1 LAEQIMVKSGD
12 AALAQSGRLF
22 TPDIPHDRDVPYIGR
37 RESTE
42 SIMSNTSAT
51 FVNHL
56 IAEPESMVPRDR
68 RTALVAPASGARR
81 PSFGLVS
88 EDEPE
93 TKGDPGM
100 RGMEV
105 LAESARR
112 VADAERK
119 DSMEDDQPAGSP
131 AKPSGGSTGPKYPC
145 QYCKKAFTRPS
156 SLRIHTYSHTGE
168 RPYVCPDPSCGRKF
182 SVQSNLKRHAKVH
195 HQNNQQ
201 HNAMG
206 NHHTRQHP
214 PPGPHAMMGRGPQ
227 PGVFGYPG
235 HPHPGHGPPMP
246 PHPHMVHP
254 SHHPPGPYG
263 PPPPGFMPGPGFAIH
278 PGPPPPG
285 HYRGPMRPNDHG
297 PGPYHV
303 DQRRMSHSHEVGH
316 GPHRS
321 GPPSG
326 PAGGDGEWETEE
338 EEDELDEDV

>member
-156 SLRIHTYSHTGE
+156 SLRIHTYSRAFHSSGIPLTLQIQASAPTFA
-168 RPYVCPDPSCGRKF
+168 R
-182 SVQSNLKRHAKVH
+182 
-195 HQNNQQ
+195 
-201 HNAMG
+201 
-206 NHHTRQHP
+206 TRRVDASSRSSP
-214 PPGPHAMMGRGPQ
+214 TSSATPRCTTKTTSSTMRWATTTRASTL
-227 PGVFGYPG
+227 
-235 HPHPGHGPPMP
+235 HPGLT
-246 PHPHMVHP
+246 
-254 SHHPPGPYG
+254 
-263 PPPPGFMPGPGFAIH
+263 
-278 PGPPPPG
+278 
-285 HYRGPMRPNDHG
+285 R
-297 PGPYHV
+297 
-303 DQRRMSHSHEVGH
+303 
-316 GPHRS
+316 
-321 GPPSG
+321 
-326 PAGGDGEWETEE
+326 
-338 EEDELDEDV
+338 